1 MTENKF
7 HISRVTRSKEE
18 AKTSYDK
25 ISRWYDF
32 LSGHSEK
39 KFRDAGFEL
48 LVVIFP
54 LSSSLEVLSQMS
66 FVLIYSVSAKTG

>member
-18 AKTSYDK
+18 AKASYG
-25 ISRWYDF
+25 RWYDF
-32 LSGHSEK
+32 LARHSEK

-54 LSSSLEVLSQMS
+54 MSSSPEVLSQMS